1 MSVAAISADEAERLA
16 VLRSYEIL
24 DTPPEA
30 AFDRIVRLAT
40 ALTGTP
46 IAIVSFADH
55 NRHWFKSVIGLAI
68 REIYQDAPLDSQ
80 TGFDDD
86 LLTIEAE
93 LEVGDAHDHPLF
105 AGHRLASPP
114 YNLRFFAGAPLYAP
128 SGHRLGALWV
138 IDRQARRLSPAVRT
152 RLTDLAAMVVETLE
166 SRTTRRL
173 LAASEAR
180 AQAELLNISTF
191 IHAMMEEFEDPIFVK
206 DIDGRYLLVNSAAA
220 RALGRPA
227 KSIIGRTDFEILPLD
242 IATALRAT
250 DMKVAALG
258 QSLTLEEPIP
268 ASGGFKIYLSTKS
281 PLLDT
286 RGTLTGVLGIARD
299 ITARKQDEL
308 ALREAKEE
316 ACRANQAKSEFLS
329 AMSHELRTP
338 LNAVLGF
345 SQMLE
350 LGTREP
356 LTPTQRTCVG
366 HIHRAGQHLLN
377 LVNEILDLAKIESG
391 RVDLTLESVDIRH
404 SLQESLVLVRPM
416 AEARAIAIKVQEW
429 PTPLPAVRA
438 DTVRLT
444 QVLINLL
451 SNAIKYNH
459 QSGQVTITES
469 LSAENWPRLTISDTG
484 SGLSPEQ
491 MKRLFQPFDRLGAE
505 SRGIEG
511 NGIGLVITQRLMEL
525 MGGRIGV
532 ISRLG
537 EGCAFWIEFPQ
548 DESAS
553 PSTASSRN
561 RDMML
566 PAIGIPAD
574 PTLVRAA
581 PARSAG
587 DRP

>member
-206 DIDGRYLLVNSAAA
+206 DIDGRYLLVN
-220 RALGRPA
+220 
-227 KSIIGRTDFEILPLD
+227 
-242 IATALRAT
+242 
-250 DMKVAALG
+250 
-258 QSLTLEEPIP
+258 
-268 ASGGFKIYLSTKS
+268 
-281 PLLDT
+281 
-286 RGTLTGVLGIARD
+286 
-299 ITARKQDEL
+299 
-308 ALREAKEE
+308 
-316 ACRANQAKSEFLS
+316 
-329 AMSHELRTP
+329 
-338 LNAVLGF
+338 
-345 SQMLE
+345 
-350 LGTREP
+350 
-356 LTPTQRTCVG
+356 
-366 HIHRAGQHLLN
+366 
-377 LVNEILDLAKIESG
+377 
-391 RVDLTLESVDIRH
+391 
-404 SLQESLVLVRPM
+404 
-416 AEARAIAIKVQEW
+416 
-429 PTPLPAVRA
+429 
-438 DTVRLT
+438 
-444 QVLINLL
+444 
-451 SNAIKYNH
+451 
-459 QSGQVTITES
+459 
-469 LSAENWPRLTISDTG
+469 
-484 SGLSPEQ
+484 
-491 MKRLFQPFDRLGAE
+491 
-505 SRGIEG
+505 
-511 NGIGLVITQRLMEL
+511 
-525 MGGRIGV
+525 
-532 ISRLG
+532 
-537 EGCAFWIEFPQ
+537 
-548 DESAS
+548 
-553 PSTASSRN
+553 
-561 RDMML
+561 
-566 PAIGIPAD
+566 
-574 PTLVRAA
+574 
-581 PARSAG
+581 
-587 DRP
+587 